1 MVFYIAVWQAL
12 DIVPSSRKGYR
23 GDLSSQSPE
32 MPTTNL
38 ASLTGIG
45 ALLQFLNHKLV
56 LQCIICCYDMW
67 RISKLCFIFSG
78 EAENSGSPEV
88 KKISFA
94 MKSPPKKKGASSELA
109 KLAGFNPSP
118 ELGKKPDVGKK
129 SGVGGKK

>member
-1 MVFYIAVWQAL
+1 MENFKAL
-12 DIVPSSRKGYR
+12 FHFFSR
-23 GDLSSQSPE
+23 
-32 MPTTNL
+32 
-38 ASLTGIG
+38 
-45 ALLQFLNHKLV
+45 
-56 LQCIICCYDMW
+56 
-67 RISKLCFIFSG
+67 